1 MEFDE
6 LTKDDI
12 AKAKAIYE
20 NKDLQWDERISQL
33 MEFFGRSERVTR
45 RWLTQL
51 GLKGVTLE
59 QTHEF
64 RQAQKRKV
72 NKQKKRFLITWAQN
86 GTPVHTQ
93 FFENMKVYAKHID
106 ADIHVIAGRYKNPT
120 SIFTDKNFD
129 YWEPELHPYLDAARH
144 DVHRYLSI
152 ISDLKVQPTSSEPL
166 TGLEG
171 ISGVNSCVF
180 GHPRVHMKVIPV
192 LEGYKPKVMWTTGAV
207 TVKNYTDSKNG
218 KKGEFHH
225 TLGFVV
231 VEIKD
236 KEVFFCRQ
244 VTATDKGDF
253 CDLFNE
259 VKNGAVSRVDTVEA
273 AVLGDVHVGETDP
286 RIMKV
291 TSALLDRF
299 KPKHTMIHD
308 LFNGHSISHH
318 DAKNPFKQFQKE
330 KDGSNVL
337 KKEIDETLDWVGQY
351 HKYNLVIVRGN
362 HDDFVDRWLQNAD
375 WKHNIKNALE
385 YMEYSTILL
394 QNKAPNGIIP
404 YLIKQKYPK
413 VKTLGRSDSYRVYDW
428 ELAVH
433 GDVGTNGSR
442 GSLEQYRRMNT
453 KCITAHS
460 HTPGRKDGALAVGTM
475 TKLRVGYNIGGS
487 GWMHCHA
494 IIHKNK
500 KAQQILFIEGD
511 YTTLPRS

>member
-1 MEFDE
+1 
-6 LTKDDI
+6 
-12 AKAKAIYE
+12 
-20 NKDLQWDERISQL
+20 
-33 MEFFGRSERVTR
+33 
-45 RWLTQL
+45 
-51 GLKGVTLE
+51 
-59 QTHEF
+59 
-64 RQAQKRKV
+64 
-72 NKQKKRFLITWAQN
+72 
-86 GTPVHTQ
+86 
-93 FFENMKVYAKHID
+93 
-106 ADIHVIAGRYKNPT
+106 
-120 SIFTDKNFD
+120 
-129 YWEPELHPYLDAARH
+129 
-144 DVHRYLSI
+144 
-152 ISDLKVQPTSSEPL
+152 
-166 TGLEG
+166 
-171 ISGVNSCVF
+171 VF
-180 GHPRVHMKVIPV
+180 
-192 LEGYKPKVMWTTGAV
+192 Y
-207 TVKNYTDSKNG
+207 
-218 KKGEFHH
+218 
-225 TLGFVV
+225 
-231 VEIKD
+231 
-236 KEVFFCRQ
+236 CRQ
-244 VTATDKGDF
+244 VTATDRGDF

-259 VKNGAVSRVDTVEA
+259 VKNGVVSRVDTVEA
-273 AVLGDVHVGETDP
+273 AVLGDVHVGEIDP

-299 KPKHTMIHD
+299 RPKHTMIHD

-337 KKEIDETLDWVGQY
+337 KKEVDDTLDWVGQY

-362 HDDFVDRWLQNAD
+362 HDDFVDRWLQSAD

-385 YMEYSTILL
+385 YMEYSKILL
-394 QNKAPNGIIP
+394 ENKAPNGIIP

-511 YTTLPRS
+511 YTTLDKK